1 MSCCLCLCL
10 LPGYKVKNK
19 DEITT
24 ACEQSGDHPE
34 TVEESAQ
41 ARGKVAAAKRVAHL
55 TPVAAQAQLMSE
67 GMGGEDLPSM
77 KALHKARRAHVG
89 GSSSKGSN
97 QRMTGEDWLKRIQ
110 AEIATEKLDRDCVW
124 HPLVRTAGWLPLAAL
139 HKEPPPCAEGS
150 VLLMSRN
157 QQKLAEKLLADGH
170 NNSKKV
176 NVLIDTTW
184 KIVVEGSFPQ
194 QS

>member
-1 MSCCLCLCL
+1 M
-10 LPGYKVKNK
+10 KNK

-24 ACEQSGDHPE
+24 AWEQSGDHPE

-97 QRMTGEDWLKRIQ
+97 QRMTGEDWLKKIQ